1 MEREDF
7 VDGIPGTELLINFDQ
22 SNLFDTKKDD
32 IDIVLIPAPTT
43 CGRDPLTWSK
53 KKKYWQL
60 FVVSFYAASF
70 GFGEDSL
77 GAAWTTVS
85 DDIGVNMD
93 NMNGGSALNFLLLGF
108 FNVFW
113 VPTAMKYG
121 RKVVLIATTAIAL
134 PSMVWIGKATGNAQW
149 YLAMLLMGIAVAG
162 YEVMIQLTIFDTFY
176 VHERG
181 RALAVYLLGQR
192 VGSTTGLVT
201 GGVISDTIGWEWSQ
215 YIVAILDAVLL
226 LLFIFTFEETL
237 FPRFLFERAEHTD
250 YIKEV
255 KSNQIEIANSTNEQ
269 LNSAEKEKACAI
281 ISQLEETQSYE
292 APNPDN
298 YPARSYLEMVKDCWI
313 YYPEDETTYWQYF
326 RRPFILFTFPNI
338 LFAGLNFGF
347 AVTAAM
353 LSFSIVADIFMDA
366 PYNYDTTT
374 TGVLCI
380 GSVIGCFVGW
390 ICGSTSDYI
399 AIFLA
404 KRNNGIKEP
413 EMRLYAMIFPFT
425 FAAIGYMMLGWGAEK
440 GDRWPV
446 PSVGIGF
453 MIATLVS
460 QGSIVTA
467 YAMDCFRGIGSEL
480 VVVLAIFSACINFAV
495 SFSCQQFLT
504 AVGYGW
510 LCFTYGMLVISCNA
524 LSIPVMFWG
533 KSWRKRC
540 ADKYFKF
547 VEEGKQ

>member
-7 VDGIPGTELLINFDQ
+7 VDGIPGTELLV
-22 SNLFDTKKDD
+22 SYDTVNAIETDNSD
-32 IDIVLIPAPTT
+32 NELVLIPPPTE

-53 KKKYWQL
+53 PKKYWQL
-60 FVVSFYAASF
+60 FLVALYAAIF
-70 GFGEDSL
+70 AFGEGDL

-85 DDIGVNMD
+85 DDIGVDMD

-108 FNVFW
+108 FNIFW
-113 VPTAMKYG
+113 IPTAMKFG
-121 RKVVLIATTAIAL
+121 RKVVLIATTTIAL
-134 PSMVWIGKATGNAQW
+134 PAMVWIGKAMGNAQW
-149 YLAMLLMGIAVAG
+149 YLAMTLMGIGVAG
-162 YEVMIQLTIFDTFY
+162 YEVMIQLTIFDTFF

-181 RALAVYLLGQR
+181 RALAVYLLGQQI
-192 VGSTTGLVT
+192 GSTVGLVT
-201 GGVISDTIGWEWSQ
+201 GGVIADNIGWQWTQ
-215 YIVAILDAVLL
+215 YIVAIADGILL

-255 KSNQIEIANSTNEQ
+255 KSNQIEVINSPDEP
-269 LNSAEKEKACAI
+269 LDSVEKAKAI

-292 APNPDN
+292 APSPDK
-298 YPARSYLEMVKDCWI
+298 YPARSLLEIVKDCWV
-313 YYPEDETTYWQYF
+313 YYPEDKTTYWQYF
-326 RRPFILFTFPNI
+326 RRPFILFTFPNL

-347 AVTAAM
+347 SATAGM
-353 LSFSIVADIFMDA
+353 LSFSIVADIFMDP

-380 GSVIGCFVGW
+380 GSLIGSFIGW
-390 ICGSTSDYI
+390 GCGSTSDYI
-399 AIFLA
+399 AIFFA

-413 EMRLYAMIFPFT
+413 EMRLYAMVFPFA
-425 FAAIGYMMLGWGAEK
+425 FAALGYMMLGWGAERD
-440 GDRWPV
+440 DRWPV
-446 PSVGIGF
+446 LSVGMGF
-453 MIATLVS
+453 MTANLVS
-460 QGSIVTA
+460 QGSIATA

-480 VVVLAIFSACINFAV
+480 VVVLAVFSACINFAV
-495 SFSCQQFLT
+495 SFSCQQFVD

-510 LCFTYGMLVISCNA
+510 ICFTYGMLVMAANA
-524 LSIPVMFWG
+524 LSIPVMYWG
-533 KSWRKRC
+533 KSWRKMC